1 MNHLQYET
9 SPYLLQHAN
18 NPVDWHAWKPE
29 AFAKA
34 RELNKPIL
42 VSIGYSTC
50 HWCHVM
56 EHESFENQQVAAYMN
71 AHFVCIKVDREERP
85 DVDQIYME
93 ACQLITGQGG
103 WPLNC
108 FLLPDGRP
116 FYAGTYYPPQPMYNR
131 PSWSQVLQNI
141 SGAFVGKP
149 EVVEDQAN
157 KLMEYIERSDKKLVN
172 NIEGLE
178 VDAVFDAVF
187 LEKIYKSLSDRFDED
202 EGGFGGAPKFPGAM
216 SLSYLAAHYEYTKDE
231 DALDHLNLSLQK
243 MIMGGIYD
251 QLGGGFSRYATDQAW
266 LIPHFE
272 KMLYDNAL
280 LVSTLADAYRLT
292 QNELYKTT
300 IQETLDFVLR
310 ELYDSE
316 GGFYAALDADS
327 EGVEGKFYVWNLSE
341 IQAILG
347 EDAELFAQF
356 YDVSEEGNWE
366 EVNILW
372 RQESEDAFCEK
383 HHLDKN
389 IFNTKINA
397 CKQKLMAVRDT
408 RIRPGLDDKILLAW
422 NAMMCSAFAAA
433 YQAIGDE
440 RYKTVVEQNISFI
453 EKRFVVDGQ
462 LRHTYKN
469 GITQYDAFL
478 DDYAF
483 YILALTDA
491 YQITFNADYLA
502 KAKTYLNDVITNFYD
517 PSDGLFFYTS
527 TKQSDIVIRKKEMY
541 DNATPSGNSSI
552 ALALARLS
560 IYFDESQYQNILER
574 MLLTMKDSVR
584 LHSTSFSRW
593 AQVMQQ
599 QTLGMR
605 EIVCVGEQAEIFAHE
620 LQKHYLPN
628 TIYMVSKHGDETMPL
643 LEGRYNQ
650 GVTHIYICTKQS
662 CSAPLDSVQEALSNV
677 KVF

>member
-1 MNHLQYET
+1 MNQLQYET

-18 NPVDWHAWKPE
+18 NPVNWYAWKPE

-34 RELNKPIL
+34 RAENKPIL

-56 EHESFENQQVAAYMN
+56 EHESFENQEVAAYMN
-71 AHFVCIKVDREERP
+71 ANFVCIKVDREERP

-131 PSWSQVLQNI
+131 PSWQQVLQNI
-141 SGAFVGKP
+141 SGAFKGKP
-149 EVVEDQAN
+149 EVVETQAT
-157 KLMEYIERSDKKLVN
+157 KLMEYIERSDKKLIN
-172 NIEGLE
+172 SIEGL
-178 VDAVFDAVF
+178 DSDSIFDALF
-187 LEKIYKSLSDRFDED
+187 LEKIYKSLSDRFDTD

-216 SLSYLAAHYEYTKDE
+216 SLSYLAAHYEYTKAD

-251 QLGGGFSRYATDQAW
+251 QLGGGFSRYATDEAW

-310 ELYDSE
+310 ELYDTE

-327 EGVEGKFYVWNLSE
+327 EGVEGKFYVWQKEE
-341 IQAILG
+341 IYKILG
-347 EDAELFAQF
+347 EDADLFAQF
-356 YDVSEEGNWE
+356 YDVTEEGNWE

-372 RQESEDAFCEK
+372 RKQSETAFCESHK
-383 HHLDKN
+383 LD
-389 IFNTKINA
+389 INTFSKTINA
-397 CKQKLMAVRDT
+397 CKQKLMAARNT

-433 YQAIGDE
+433 YQAIGDK
-440 RYKTVVEQNISFI
+440 RYKDVVERNITFI
-453 EKRFVVDGQ
+453 ENNFVINGN

-469 GITQYDAFL
+469 GITQYNAFL

-491 YQITFNADYLA
+491 YQITFDVNYLA
-502 KAKTYLNDVITNFYD
+502 KAKVYLNHVIANFYD
-517 PSDGLFFYTS
+517 QSDGLFFYTS
-527 TKQSDIVIRKKEMY
+527 AQQTDIVIRKKELY

-560 IYFDESQYQNILER
+560 IYFDESQYQTILER

-593 AQVMQQ
+593 AQVMQM
-599 QTLGMR
+599 QTKGVR
-605 EIVCVGEQAEIFAHE
+605 EIICVGEQAEILARE
-620 LQKHYLPN
+620 LQNHYLPN
-628 TIYMVSKHGDETMPL
+628 TIYMVSKQGDETMPL
-643 LEGRYNQ
+643 LQDRHSQGHTYIYVCTNQ
-650 GVTHIYICTKQS
+650 VCQ
-662 CSAPLDSVQEALSNV
+662 APVKTVQETLALLSV
-677 KVF
+677 

>member
-1 MNHLQYET
+1 
-9 SPYLLQHAN
+9 
-18 NPVDWHAWKPE
+18 
-29 AFAKA
+29 
-34 RELNKPIL
+34 
-42 VSIGYSTC
+42 
-50 HWCHVM
+50 
-56 EHESFENQQVAAYMN
+56 
-71 AHFVCIKVDREERP
+71 
-85 DVDQIYME
+85 
-93 ACQLITGQGG
+93 
-103 WPLNC
+103 
-108 FLLPDGRP
+108 
-116 FYAGTYYPPQPMYNR
+116 
-131 PSWSQVLQNI
+131 
-141 SGAFVGKP
+141 
-149 EVVEDQAN
+149 
-157 KLMEYIERSDKKLVN
+157 
-172 NIEGLE
+172 
-178 VDAVFDAVF
+178 
-187 LEKIYKSLSDRFDED
+187 
-202 EGGFGGAPKFPGAM
+202 
-216 SLSYLAAHYEYTKDE
+216 
-231 DALDHLNLSLQK
+231 
-243 MIMGGIYD
+243 
-251 QLGGGFSRYATDQAW
+251 LGGGFSRYATDQAW

-292 QNELYKTT
+292 QNELYKIT

-310 ELYDSE
+310 ELYDAE

-327 EGVEGKFYVWNLSE
+327 EGVEGKFYVWNLQD

-372 RQESEDAFCEK
+372 RQQSEDAFCRK
-383 HHLDKN
+383 HQLDKT
-389 IFNTKINA
+389 IFSTKINA

-433 YQAIGDE
+433 YQALRDE
-440 RYKTVVEQNISFI
+440 RYKIVVEQNIAFI
-453 EKRFVVDGQ
+453 EKRFVIDGH

-483 YILALTDA
+483 YILALIDA
-491 YQITFNADYLA
+491 YQITFDVDYLA
-502 KAKTYLNDVITNFYD
+502 KAKKYLNHVITNFYD
-517 PSDGLFFYTS
+517 PNDGLFFYTS
-527 TKQSDIVIRKKEMY
+527 EEQNDIVIRKKELY

-605 EIVCVGEQAEIFAHE
+605 EIVCVGEQAEIFAQE
-620 LQKHYLPN
+620 LQAHYLPN
-628 TIYMVSKHGDETMPL
+628 TIYMVSKQGDETMPL

-650 GVTHIYICTKQS
+650 GGTYIYVCTKQI
-662 CSAPLDSVQEALSNV
+662 CQAPFKTVQEVLAFLV
-677 KVF
+677 G